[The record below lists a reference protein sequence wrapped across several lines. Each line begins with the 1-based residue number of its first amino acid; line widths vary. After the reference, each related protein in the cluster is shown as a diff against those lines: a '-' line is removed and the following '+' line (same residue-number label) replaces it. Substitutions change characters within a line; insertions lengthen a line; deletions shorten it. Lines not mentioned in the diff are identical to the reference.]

1 MEEGVYYNKTVQE
14 NLEQF
19 TFIKVVKN
27 GIAYGRKNYSLK
39 RITLTFANSEL
50 IFPMLKESNDK
61 DKKNRYS
68 PLVINNDNLLSGL
81 LQEDTPLYNYYVEN
95 FKKCD
100 IPFRFIEH
108 LYESY
113 SSIRNTFNFIKESL

>member
-27 GIAYGRKNYSLK
+27 GIVYGRKNYSIK

-61 DKKNRYS
+61 DKKDRYS

-81 LQEDTPLYNYYVEN
+81 L
-95 FKKCD
+95 
-100 IPFRFIEH
+100 
-108 LYESY
+108 
-113 SSIRNTFNFIKESL
+113 